1 MSASDECPPVRHPSD
16 VHCLSVCRPLS
27 VRRGIVR
34 VPPVS
39 SPYVARGVS
48 VPSPCA
54 VRRRAAA
61 HLGMSQNVGNRRMPA
76 RPPPVCRPLS
86 VRGESSVCSPWRVR
100 FPSVASPPTA
110 RRRPS
115 WDSWIRP
122 SLTDARPSPVR
133 AQSVSRPWPARV
145 ASTALC
151 FTSTIR
157 RLWLPPVSRRAR
169 TPHEPTQDERHTG
182 RDRTQNEQPT
192 NTDAPARQASRE
204 STRTVERPC
213 EVRD

>member
-1 MSASDECPPVRHPSD
+1 MPPVSSPSVARGVSVSRPWQVRPPRPPPISECRKMSATDECPPVRRPSD
-16 VHCLSVCRPLS
+16 VRCLS
-27 VRRGIVR
+27 
-34 VPPVS
+34 
-39 SPYVARGVS
+39 
-48 VPSPCA
+48 
-54 VRRRAAA
+54 
-61 HLGMSQNVGNRRMPA
+61 
-76 RPPPVCRPLS
+76 VCRPLS

-182 RDRTQNEQPT
+182 RDRTTNEQRT
-192 NTDAPARQASRE
+192 NTHPPARQASRE
-204 STRTVERPC
+204 STMPVERPFH
-213 EVRD
+213 VRVQSVARP